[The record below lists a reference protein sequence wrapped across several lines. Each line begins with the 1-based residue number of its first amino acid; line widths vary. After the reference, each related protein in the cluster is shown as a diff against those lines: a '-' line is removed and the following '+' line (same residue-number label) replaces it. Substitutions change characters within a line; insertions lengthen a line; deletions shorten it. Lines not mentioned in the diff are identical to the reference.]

1 MIKASANES
10 LMFIK
15 HPDIEQ
21 KVKDHVD
28 EWLTKNSLRRLFS
41 VEKGGQK
48 SKVRTRQRVVLHT
61 NRLAEQK
68 AAKKDSVDR
77 LH

>member
-1 MIKASANES
+1 MTKASANES

-15 HPDIEQ
+15 HTDIEQ
-21 KVKDHVD
+21 KVEDHVD

-61 NRLAEQK
+61 NRFAEQK
-68 AAKKDSVDR
+68 AAKKDSVDI